1 VAAITLETNQN
12 GSVKKGVAVN
22 RLLELWN
29 DMDGRRRGLLVGGI
43 AALGIVLLILT
54 RIASQPSYGLLYSG
68 LDPAAAGEV
77 VEAISARGIAH
88 RVEGDSIFV
97 DSTERDALR
106 LALAS
111 EGLPA
116 NGAQGYE
123 LLDSLSGFGTTSQ
136 MFDAAYWRAKEGEL
150 SRTIIASPSIRAAR
164 VHIANP
170 SSDPFQPT
178 REVTASVAIRPAA
191 GGLAPGHAQAL
202 RYLVASSVPGLSPE
216 NVTVVDA
223 DSGQVM
229 GAQDQMTPAADAAGR
244 AEQMRTNIERLLA
257 ARVGPGNA
265 VVQVAVE
272 LETARETVL
281 ERVID
286 PNSRVIIAT
295 ETEELDNT
303 SRDGAG
309 AGVTVA
315 SNLPDGEGGEG
326 EGSSAQTTESRE
338 RVTFDLSELQ
348 RETETGP
355 GAVRR
360 ITVAVLLNG
369 VEEVGADGTV
379 ETIPRAETEIEALSD
394 LVRSAVGFDETRGD
408 VVTVQSMVFDA
419 AAITDL
425 TEAGFADRFN
435 VDIGRIVQTALLA
448 LVALAIVFGLL
459 RPMFFAN
466 RPTSATR
473 LDLPPPEPAAG
484 LPALSTDIPAPA
496 DGMPA
501 IGEMNIAEDFG
512 ISEPMSANEM
522 GDVSG
527 SAPRSDMIGEAFDR
541 ALPMMMAGALTEEET
556 QNLEQ
561 LDPVERLRLLIQE
574 REEETVQILRNWMNE
589 DDEAP
594 Q

>member
-1 VAAITLETNQN
+1 
-12 GSVKKGVAVN
+12 VN
-22 RLLELWN
+22 KLLELWN
-29 DMDGRRRGLLVGGI
+29 DMDGRRRGLLIGGI

-54 RIASQPSYGLLYSG
+54 RIASQPSYTLLYSG
-68 LDPAAAGEV
+68 LDAAAAGEV
-77 VEAISARGIAH
+77 VEAISARGVAH

-97 DSTERDALR
+97 DSAERDALR

-116 NGAQGYE
+116 NGPQGYE

-150 SRTIIASPSIRAAR
+150 SRTIIASPAIRAAR

-170 SSDPFQPT
+170 SADPFQPT
-178 REVTASVAIRPAA
+178 RDVTASVAIRPAA

-202 RYLVASSVPGLSPE
+202 RYLVASSVPGLSPD
-216 NVTVVDA
+216 NVTVIDA

-229 GAQDQMTPAADAAGR
+229 GAQDQMSPAADAAGR

-265 VVQVAVE
+265 VVQVSVE
-272 LETARETVL
+272 LEMARETVL

-286 PNSRVIIAT
+286 PDSRVIIAT

-303 SRDGAG
+303 SRDAAG
-309 AGVTVA
+309 GGVTVA
-315 SNLPDGEGGEG
+315 SNLPDGEGAGG

-338 RVTFDLSELQ
+338 RVTFDMSELQ
-348 RETETGP
+348 REVEREP

-369 VEEVGADGTV
+369 VEEVGGDGAVQTV
-379 ETIPRAETEIEALSD
+379 PRAEAEVEALTN
-394 LVRSAVGFDETRGD
+394 LVRSAVGYDETRGD
-408 VVTVQSMVFDA
+408 VVTIQSMAFDA
-419 AAITDL
+419 AAITEL
-425 TEAGFADRFN
+425 TEAGFVDRFN
-435 VDIGRIVQTALLA
+435 VDIGRIVQTALLS

-459 RPMFFAN
+459 RPMLSSS
-466 RPTSATR
+466 RSATDGSI
-473 LDLPPPEPAAG
+473 DLPPLEPSPG
-484 LPALSTDIPAPA
+484 LPAPVNAAASGADPIAALGDGAFASDI
-496 DGMPA
+496 G
-501 IGEMNIAEDFG
+501 
-512 ISEPMSANEM
+512 SSA
-522 GDVSG
+522 DVSAVPDEK
-527 SAPRSDMIGEAFDR
+527 SFKPENIGDAFDR
-541 ALPMMMAGALTEEET
+541 ALPMMMAGAMSEEAA
-556 QNLEQ
+556 QNLSHM
-561 LDPVERLRLLIQE
+561 DPVERLRLLIQE

>member
-1 VAAITLETNQN
+1 
-12 GSVKKGVAVN
+12 
-22 RLLELWN
+22 
-29 DMDGRRRGLLVGGI
+29 MDGRRRGLLIGGI

-54 RIASQPSYGLLYSG
+54 RIASQPSYTLLYSG
-68 LDPAAAGEV
+68 LDAAAAGEV
-77 VEAISARGIAH
+77 VEAISARGVAH

-97 DSTERDALR
+97 DSSERDALR

-116 NGAQGYE
+116 NGPQGYE

-150 SRTIIASPSIRAAR
+150 SRTIIASPAIRAAR

-170 SSDPFQPT
+170 SADPFQPT
-178 REVTASVAIRPAA
+178 RDVTASVAIRPAA

-202 RYLVASSVPGLSPE
+202 RYLVASSVPGLSPD
-216 NVTVVDA
+216 NVTVIDA

-229 GAQDQMTPAADAAGR
+229 GAQDQMSPAADAAGR

-265 VVQVAVE
+265 VVQVSVE
-272 LETARETVL
+272 LEMARETVL

-286 PNSRVIIAT
+286 PDSRVIIAT

-303 SRDGAG
+303 SRDAAG
-309 AGVTVA
+309 GGVTVA
-315 SNLPDGEGGEG
+315 SNLPDGEGAGG

-338 RVTFDLSELQ
+338 RVTFDMSELQ
-348 RETETGP
+348 REVEREP

-369 VEEVGADGTV
+369 VEEVGANGVAQTV
-379 ETIPRAETEIEALSD
+379 PRADAEVEALTN
-394 LVRSAVGFDETRGD
+394 LVRSAVGYDETRGD
-408 VVTVQSMVFDA
+408 VVTIQSMAFDA
-419 AAITDL
+419 AAVTEL
-425 TEAGFADRFN
+425 TEAGFVDRFN
-435 VDIGRIVQTALLA
+435 VDIGRIVQTALLS

-459 RPMFFAN
+459 RPML
-466 RPTSATR
+466 SASRTAPAGSI
-473 LDLPPPEPAAG
+473 DLPPPEPSPG
-484 LPALSTDIPAPA
+484 LPAPMNAIAPGFDPIAALGDGAFASGAGPSDGTPAVSDETSMLPRN
-496 DGMPA
+496 
-501 IGEMNIAEDFG
+501 IGD
-512 ISEPMSANEM
+512 
-522 GDVSG
+522 
-527 SAPRSDMIGEAFDR
+527 AFDS
-541 ALPMMMAGALTEEET
+541 ALPMMMAGAMSEEAA
-556 QNLEQ
+556 QNLSQ
-561 LDPVERLRLLIQE
+561 MDPVERLRLLIQE

>member
-1 VAAITLETNQN
+1 MN
-12 GSVKKGVAVN
+12 GDAVN
-22 RLLELWN
+22 TLLEVWN
-29 DMDGRRRGLLVGGI
+29 GMDGRRRGLLIGGI
-43 AALGIVLLILT
+43 AALLIVLVILT
-54 RIASQPSYGLLYSG
+54 RIASQPSYTLLYSG

-77 VEAISARGIAH
+77 VEAVSARGVAH
-88 RVEGDSIFV
+88 RVEGDSILV
-97 DSTERDALR
+97 DSAERDALR

-116 NGAQGYE
+116 NGPQGYE

-150 SRTIIASPSIRAAR
+150 SRTIIASPAIRAAR

-170 SSDPFQPT
+170 SSDPFQPA

-223 DSGQVM
+223 DSGQIM
-229 GAQDQMTPAADAAGR
+229 GAQDQMTPAADAASR
-244 AEQMRTNIERLLA
+244 AEQLRTNIERLLA

-272 LETARETVL
+272 LEMARETVL

-286 PNSRVIIAT
+286 PDSRVIVAT

-303 SRDGAG
+303 SRDGAN

-315 SNLPDGEGGEG
+315 SNLPEGEGASG

-348 RETETGP
+348 RETEREP
-355 GAVRR
+355 GAIRR

-369 VEEVGADGTV
+369 IEETGANGVTETV
-379 ETIPRAETEIEALSD
+379 PRPETEVSALTD
-394 LVRSAVGFDETRGD
+394 LVRSAVGYDESRGD
-408 VVTVQSMVFDA
+408 VVTVQSMAFDA
-419 AAITDL
+419 NAITDL
-425 TEAGFADRFN
+425 TEPGLADRFN
-435 VDIGRIVQTALLA
+435 IDVGRIVQTVLLA
-448 LVALAIVFGLL
+448 AVALGIVFGLL
-459 RPMFFAN
+459 RPMLAGAQQPSDDPLN
-466 RPTSATR
+466 
-473 LDLPPPEPAAG
+473 LPPLESSAG
-484 LPALSTDIPAPA
+484 LPAPIADSPFDPSEIPMAIDPTFASAPEVI
-496 DGMPA
+496 P
-501 IGEMNIAEDFG
+501 
-512 ISEPMSANEM
+512 EM
-522 GDVSG
+522 GSIEAAG
-527 SAPRSDMIGEAFDR
+527 PRAPENIGDAFDR
-541 ALPMMMAGALTEEET
+541 ALPMMMAGAVSEET
-556 QNLEQ
+556 AQNLNSM
-561 LDPVERLRLLIQE
+561 DPVERLRLLIQE

-589 DDEAP
+589 EDEAP